1 MQFFYSTAFTQS
13 RNQAYGRYSREKYG
27 SENSFSINFPGEKKK
42 KKKKPMYSFTKN
54 KLFHRYFSMTLVL
67 FLRTPLI

>member
-42 KKKKPMYSFTKN
+42 KKNLCTALLKTNFFTGI
-54 KLFHRYFSMTLVL
+54 SQ
-67 FLRTPLI
+67 

>member
-42 KKKKPMYSFTKN
+42 KKKNLCTALLKTNFFTGI
-54 KLFHRYFSMTLVL
+54 SQ
-67 FLRTPLI
+67 